1 MLDFGNVEKLVGEP
15 QRGLGQAVGSA
26 HPTPPAGWPCVTVI
40 AFLLALSG
48 IFGLQGYLG
57 STTGNLPHPQLE
69 TVSADR
75 PTLKTTPIEQIRVGQ
90 RVLTKGEAPDKTLET
105 VVAPRTWRHLTLEET
120 ETWPDGTV
128 DRICIESI
136 LPPDWLAQ
144 FDGAPVGSTVPIPLD
159 LEEMGLPEGMTA
171 QVVANE
177 PCPPISMAPGRV
189 VLTTVNHLNTRVV
202 ELTLAAPDGTQET
215 VRPTAFHKFYSETR
229 GQWLPAEDLQPDER
243 LRGLHTPLQVVSLAP
258 VPGTHRV
265 YNMTVEGEHVYHVS
279 TLGVLAHNQDCAP
292 KLPRYSGGK
301 TSGVLRYGDADV
313 PLLSGYRGPSAS
325 LPRGTPGMNGR
336 IKSHVEAH
344 AAAIMRQEGLTEATL
359 YINRVPCPGK
369 TGCRAMLARMLPE
382 GARLRVIGPGGFDEV
397 FIGLPD

>member
-189 VLTTVNHLNTRVV
+189 VLTTVNHLNTRV
-202 ELTLAAPDGTQET
+202 
-215 VRPTAFHKFYSETR
+215 
-229 GQWLPAEDLQPDER
+229 
-243 LRGLHTPLQVVSLAP
+243 
-258 VPGTHRV
+258 
-265 YNMTVEGEHVYHVS
+265 
-279 TLGVLAHNQDCAP
+279 
-292 KLPRYSGGK
+292 
-301 TSGVLRYGDADV
+301 
-313 PLLSGYRGPSAS
+313 AS
-325 LPRGTPGMNGR
+325 N
-336 IKSHVEAH
+336 
-344 AAAIMRQEGLTEATL
+344 
-359 YINRVPCPGK
+359 
-369 TGCRAMLARMLPE
+369 
-382 GARLRVIGPGGFDEV
+382 
-397 FIGLPD
+397 